1 MAKFLTREQ
10 AIITLVDND
19 IFYESDIN
27 TSAMK
32 FYIKNLMENTDNI
45 YDIDR
50 YAHLNTLFGYDIGFR
65 NAMEIDYW
73 LWNTDI
79 NTIADEYPLGLD
91 TCELT
96 YKDKELVQKA
106 VEGRRLDV
114 SFDKWRTTDF
124 NVYEYFN

>member
-1 MAKFLTREQ
+1 MTKLLTREQ
-10 AIITLVDND
+10 AIDTLVCND
-19 IFYESDIN
+19 IFYDLDVG
-27 TSAMK
+27 TPAME
-32 FYIKNLMENTDNI
+32 FYISNLMENTDCI

-96 YKDKELVQKA
+96 YKDKELAQKA
-106 VEGRRLDV
+106 VKGRHLDV
-114 SFDKWRTTDF
+114 SFDKWRATDF
-124 NVYEYFN
+124 EVYEYFN